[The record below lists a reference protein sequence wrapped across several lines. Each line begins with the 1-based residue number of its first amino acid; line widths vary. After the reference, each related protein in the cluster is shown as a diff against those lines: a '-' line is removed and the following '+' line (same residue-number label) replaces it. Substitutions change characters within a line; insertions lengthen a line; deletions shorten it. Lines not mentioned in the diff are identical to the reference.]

1 MRSRCWFGLLALLAM
16 VSPTRAQALQQQT
29 GSFVLSVR
37 GAYRFSETSTEALAE
52 LSVSIPLDRVARAT
66 GARSPSPRRAPA
78 LALAASAAALAQVP
92 AAPQDPSSEAA
103 AQPAPPPA
111 APRPSPAFE
120 LTPSLVRATVAAALR
135 AAGYRKLERRFES
148 LASRA
153 RVSAAFPELRLRGA
167 RGFDYTRRLSPT
179 TADPY
184 RYTEA
189 GAADLLLEARLS
201 WKLDRLLFADEEI
214 AIERLR
220 HSARAERRALVSRV
234 IAALI
239 AWQRA
244 ALDRA
249 VAVLP
254 EERLEAELRAL
265 AAVVEL
271 DLLTDGWFSARIEER
286 PHPEVAAEGRK
297 R

>member
-1 MRSRCWFGLLALLAM
+1 
-16 VSPTRAQALQQQT
+16 
-29 GSFVLSVR
+29 
-37 GAYRFSETSTEALAE
+37 
-52 LSVSIPLDRVARAT
+52 
-66 GARSPSPRRAPA
+66 
-78 LALAASAAALAQVP
+78 
-92 AAPQDPSSEAA
+92 
-103 AQPAPPPA
+103 
-111 APRPSPAFE
+111 
-120 LTPSLVRATVAAALR
+120 
-135 AAGYRKLERRFES
+135 
-148 LASRA
+148 
-153 RVSAAFPELRLRGA
+153 
-167 RGFDYTRRLSPT
+167 
-179 TADPY
+179 
-184 RYTEA
+184 
-189 GAADLLLEARLS
+189 EARLS

-286 PHPEVAAEGRK
+286 PHPEVAAEG
-297 R
+297 

>member
-1 MRSRCWFGLLALLAM
+1 RLGDGPGVRALGARQPAGADCQRGRCPAPGAPRAGRARRAPGGSGRLNNPRNPGASEPDPPGMRSRCWFGLLALLAM

-148 LASRA
+148 LASLA
-153 RVSAAFPELRLRGA
+153 RVSASFTDLRL
-167 RGFDYTRRLSPT
+167 
-179 TADPY
+179 
-184 RYTEA
+184 
-189 GAADLLLEARLS
+189 
-201 WKLDRLLFADEEI
+201 
-214 AIERLR
+214 
-220 HSARAERRALVSRV
+220 
-234 IAALI
+234 
-239 AWQRA
+239 
-244 ALDRA
+244 
-249 VAVLP
+249 
-254 EERLEAELRAL
+254 
-265 AAVVEL
+265 
-271 DLLTDGWFSARIEER
+271 
-286 PHPEVAAEGRK
+286 
-297 R
+297 